1 MADGNETQTI
11 SAVGP
16 DGERRRLPRWLKV
29 RVGKG
34 ASFTKVDAL
43 LRESGLNSV
52 CRSALC
58 PNVGRCFERGTA
70 TFLILGNTCTR
81 GCRFCAVEGG
91 QPAALDPEEPAKVAA
106 AVYRLDLRHTVIT
119 SVTRDDLADGGARH
133 FAATV
138 RAIRSASP
146 ACRVELLVPDFGGSA
161 GALET
166 VLQSGPDILNHNV
179 ETVPRLYPRVRP
191 GADYQRSLEL
201 LGRARRWFG
210 QDGREGLTKS
220 GIMVGLGETMTELEQ
235 VMTDAAAAGCEMF
248 TIGQYLQ
255 PSRSHLPVVSFYLP
269 VAFEQLKRFGESLG
283 FSHVA
288 SGPLVRSSY
297 LADEQLEGPGP
308 RSGDS
313 GN

>member
-1 MADGNETQTI
+1 MTRDTDAQTI

-34 ASFTKVDAL
+34 ASYKKVDAL
-43 LRESGLNSV
+43 LREHGLNTV

-81 GCRFCAVEGG
+81 ACRFCAVEGG
-91 QPAALDPEEPAKVAA
+91 RPSALDPDEPAKVAD
-106 AVYRLDLRHTVIT
+106 AVRRLELRHAVIT
-119 SVTRDDLADGGARH
+119 SVTRDDLTDGGAGH

-138 RAIRSASP
+138 NAIRSASP
-146 ACRVELLVPDFGGSA
+146 DCQVELLVPDFQGRGRD
-161 GALET
+161 LET
-166 VLQSGPDILNHNV
+166 VLRSAPNILNHNI

-191 GADYQRSLEL
+191 GADYGRSLEL
-201 LGRARRWFG
+201 LGRARRWPG
-210 QDGREGLTKS
+210 GDDRELLTKS
-220 GIMVGLGETMTELEQ
+220 GIMVGLGETMAEVEQ
-235 VMTDAAAAGCEMF
+235 VMRDAATAGCELF

-255 PSRSHLPVVSFYLP
+255 PSRSHLPVESFYLP
-269 VAFEQLKRFGESLG
+269 GAFDQLKDFGDGLG
-283 FSHVA
+283 FRHVA

-297 LADEQLEGPGP
+297 LADQQYALP
-308 RSGDS
+308 SQ
-313 GN
+313 

>member
-1 MADGNETQTI
+1 MADVSETQTI

-34 ASFTKVDAL
+34 ASFKKVDAL
-43 LRESGLNSV
+43 LRESGLNTV

-81 GCRFCAVEGG
+81 NCRFCAVEGG
-91 QPAALDPEEPAKVAA
+91 RPAAPDPDEPAKVAA
-106 AVYRLDLRHTVIT
+106 AVERLELRHAVIT
-119 SVTRDDLADGGARH
+119 SVTRDDLADGGAGH

-138 RAIRSASP
+138 RAIRSAAP

-161 GALET
+161 ADLET
-166 VLQSGPDILNHNV
+166 VLRSGPDILNHNI

-201 LGRARRWFG
+201 LGRARRW
-210 QDGREGLTKS
+210 QDDDGRDVLTKS

-235 VMTDAAAAGCEMF
+235 VMSEAAAAGCEMF

-255 PSRSHLPVVSFYLP
+255 PSRDHLPVVSFYLP
-269 VAFEQLKRFGESLG
+269 AAFDQLKAYGDDLG
-283 FSHVA
+283 FRHVA

-297 LADEQLEGPGP
+297 RADEQFEDGGC
-308 RSGDS
+308 
-313 GN
+313 

>member
-1 MADGNETQTI
+1 MADVNETQTI

-16 DGERRRLPRWLKV
+16 NGERRRLPRWLKV

-34 ASFTKVDAL
+34 ASFKKVDAL
-43 LRESGLNSV
+43 LKENGLNTV

-91 QPAALDPEEPAKVAA
+91 RPAALDPEEPGKVAA
-106 AVYRLDLRHTVIT
+106 AVNRLGLRHAVIT

-138 RAIRSASP
+138 QAIRSASP
-146 ACRVELLVPDFGGSA
+146 TCRVELLVPDFDGSA
-161 GALET
+161 AALGT
-166 VLQSGPDILNHNV
+166 VLESGPDILNHNI

-191 GADYQRSLEL
+191 GADYRRSLEL
-201 LGRARRWFG
+201 LGRARCWFG
-210 QDGREGLTKS
+210 QDGRDGLTKS
-220 GIMVGLGETMTELEQ
+220 GVMVGLGETVTELEE

-255 PSRSHLPVVSFYLP
+255 PSRDHLPVVSFYLP
-269 VAFEQLKRFGESLG
+269 AAFEQLKRFGESLG
-283 FSHVA
+283 FRHVA

-297 LADEQLEGPGP
+297 LADEQFGG
-308 RSGDS
+308 S
-313 GN
+313 

>member
-1 MADGNETQTI
+1 MADEHEALTV

-34 ASFTKVDAL
+34 ASFRKVDAL
-43 LRESGLNSV
+43 LKENGLNTV

-81 GCRFCAVEGG
+81 SCRFCAVEGG
-91 QPAALDPEEPAKVAA
+91 RPAALDADEPARVAA
-106 AVYRLDLRHTVIT
+106 AVYRLELRHAVIT

-146 ACRVELLVPDFGGSA
+146 ACRIELLVPDFGGSA
-161 GALET
+161 AALET
-166 VLQSGPDILNHNV
+166 VLQSGPDILNHNI

-201 LGRARRWFG
+201 LGRARRW
-210 QDGREGLTKS
+210 QDDGGHDVLTKS
-220 GIMVGLGETMTELEQ
+220 GVMVGLGETMTELEQ
-235 VMTDAAAAGCEMF
+235 VMSEAVAAGCQMF

-255 PSRSHLPVVSFYLP
+255 PSRDHLPVVSFYLP
-269 VAFEQLKRFGESLG
+269 AAFEQLKSYGDALG
-283 FSHVA
+283 FHHVA

-297 LADEQLEGPGP
+297 LADEQFEGG
-308 RSGDS
+308 S
-313 GN
+313 

>member
-1 MADGNETQTI
+1 MADGSETQTI

-34 ASFTKVDAL
+34 ASFRKVDAL
-43 LRESGLNSV
+43 LKENGLNTV

-70 TFLILGNTCTR
+70 TFLIMGDTCTR
-81 GCRFCAVEGG
+81 NCRFCAVEGG
-91 QPAALDPEEPAKVAA
+91 KPSALDPEEPMKVAE
-106 AVYRLDLRHTVIT
+106 AVKSLELRHAVIT
-119 SVTRDDLADGGARH
+119 SVTRDDLADGGAGH

-138 RAIRSASP
+138 EAIRSASP
-146 ACRVELLVPDFGGSA
+146 QCRIELLVPDFGGRVSA
-161 GALET
+161 LQT
-166 VLQSGPDILNHNV
+166 VLAAGPDILNHNI

-201 LGRARRWFG
+201 LGRARRWPG
-210 QDGREGLTKS
+210 EDGSEVLTKS
-220 GIMVGLGETMTELEQ
+220 GIMVGLGETMTEVEE
-235 VMTDAAAAGCEMF
+235 VMGEAAAAGCEMF

-255 PSRSHLPVVSFYLP
+255 PSKGHLPVVSFYLP
-269 VAFEQLKRFGESLG
+269 TAFDQLKRFGESIG
-283 FSHVA
+283 FRHVA

-297 LADEQLEGPGP
+297 LADEQFEGDGC
-308 RSGDS
+308 
-313 GN
+313 